1 MQKQILLLGGSS
13 EAFTLAQTLE
23 QHPKFQVI
31 SSLAGRTSLPR
42 KPVGTYRTGGFGG
55 LDGLITY
62 IQTNAIEAIIDATH
76 PFATKMSQT
85 AHQAALTTNTPILH
99 LWRPTW
105 QKTPDD
111 TWIEVGT
118 MQEAATALQTKLS
131 PAFLT
136 IGRLELAPFLSR
148 PDIDFLVRAIEPP
161 KKSEQKN
168 QSPPQSQEQQ
178 GQEQDW
184 PTNFSFIY
192 AKGPFNESQERELIE
207 KHNIKTIITK
217 NSGGPAAYA
226 KLEVARELNLPVI
239 MVNRPPKPNGPTVA
253 TVDEAINWLE
263 KTL

>member
-23 QHPKFQVI
+23 QHPKFKVI

-62 IQTNAIEAIIDATH
+62 LQTNSIEAIIDATH

-85 AHQAALTTNTPILH
+85 AHQAAHKTKLPILH
-99 LWRPTW
+99 LWRPAW
-105 QKTPDD
+105 QKKTGDI
-111 TWIEVGT
+111 WIEVDT
-118 MQEAATALQTKLS
+118 MQEAATALQPNQT

-136 IGRLELAPFLSR
+136 IGRLELSPFLSR
-148 PDIDFLVRAIEPP
+148 PDLSFLVRAIEPP

-168 QSPPQSQEQQ
+168 HPTSQ
-178 GQEQDW
+178 GQELDW
-184 PTNFSFIY
+184 PKNFTFIY
-192 AKGPFNESQERELIE
+192 AKGPFDYEQERELIQ
-207 KHNIKTIITK
+207 KHNIKTIVTK

-226 KLEVARELNLPVI
+226 KLEVARDLKLPVI
-239 MVNRPPKPNGPTVA
+239 MVNRPPKPNGQTVA
-253 TVDEAINWLE
+253 SPDEAITWLE

>member
-23 QHPKFQVI
+23 QHPRFKVI

-42 KPVGTYRTGGFGG
+42 KPVGKYRTGGFGG
-55 LDGLITY
+55 LDGLISY
-62 IQTNAIEAIIDATH
+62 LQTNSIEAIIDATH
-76 PFATKMSQT
+76 PFASKMSQT
-85 AHQAALTTNTPILH
+85 ANQAALTTNIPILH
-99 LWRPTW
+99 LWRPAW
-105 QKTPDD
+105 QKKPDD
-111 TWIEVGT
+111 NWIEVNT
-118 MQEAATALQTKLS
+118 MQEAATALKTDHS

-148 PDIDFLVRAIEPP
+148 PDLDFLVRAIEPP
-161 KKSEQKN
+161 KKSEQKT
-168 QSPPQSQEQQ
+168 QLTPQ

-184 PTNFSFIY
+184 PENFTFIY
-192 AKGPFNESQERELIE
+192 AKGPFCYEQEQSLIQ
-207 KHNIKTIITK
+207 KHNIKTIVTK

-226 KLEVARELNLPVI
+226 KLDVARALKLPVI

-253 TVDEAINWLE
+253 TPDEAITWLE